1 MGSFAFQET
10 TSVQTGAILDHKAWQ
25 EELLRL
31 IVSVLHAALL

>member
-1 MGSFAFQET
+1 MGSVAFQET
-10 TSVQTGAILDHKAWQ
+10 TSVHTAAILDHKAWQ